1 MFLTRCYSAPIGA
14 KELNDFY
21 TKGWD
26 LVSSLTYISPMGDTK
41 VIYYFKRIL
50 IINTDEGNGNISI
63 GVC

>member
-1 MFLTRCYSAPIGA
+1 MFLTRCYSAPIGS

-21 TKGWD
+21 TKGWE

-41 VIYYFKRIL
+41 FIYYFKRIL
-50 IINTDEGNGNISI
+50 IITTDERNECNPI